1 MSEPTEPGGS
11 AAGGP
16 IVHGYPHLE
25 TVRSALTALY
35 RRLSG
40 DGVARFAASV
50 RPELVDFPDDEEL
63 YLGAQRV
70 ARVMVQHFR
79 LPDARMVVGFRDM
92 VHAGNV
98 ELAAGPEYFV
108 ELHSRFKADR
118 RDVGAAL
125 AHEVMHVYLHR
136 LGLEFAGTRD
146 NEILTDTATAYLGAG
161 WLLLDAYREE
171 AAIRGERLM
180 MSAYKLGY
188 LTPEE
193 FGYVLAKRALAFGDD
208 IEPWFRSAQAREAYR
223 AGLARAKLDLRRP
236 PLAGASLG
244 GAAAVREESAG
255 RGGAALRR
263 LLLRRR
269 GAGSEGV
276 LPLPYVLTSASGS
289 PAGGGSGR
297 GALCAVRCWT
307 ATRSH
312 LPWGPAHSA
321 WGARSAARHRPGGP
335 DPDRKSPGPR
345 ARRAPGVARYQLA
358 EADHHP
364 RARGTTRATRHRPA
378 VRTQTARAWARGPG
392 APPAWLVAQFPAPRK
407 NGAPSR
413 ARAPRHR
420 KKGGAV
426 SREGTPGRG
435 ENGGAVAREGTWSG
449 VAQGEA
455 KVQRPPPWSGS
466 GGRCTVLPR
475 SAPRCAGR
483 QGRPSVRRSAAG
495 PSAGSARAART
506 PTPVR

>member
-1 MSEPTEPGGS
+1 MTEPAGPGGS
-11 AAGGP
+11 AAGEP

-25 TVRSALTALY
+25 TVRSALTALH

-40 DGVARFAASV
+40 DGVARFATSV

-79 LPDARMVVGFRDM
+79 LPDARMVISFRDM

-136 LGLEFAGTRD
+136 LDLEFAGTRD

-208 IEPWFRSAQAREAYR
+208 IEPWFSSAQAREAYR
-223 AGLARAKLDLRRP
+223 AGLTRAKLDLRRA
-236 PLAGASLG
+236 PLAGASWAARRLYARNRRA
-244 GAAAVREESAG
+244 GAAPPSADYSFDGTGADLRVSFPCPTCFQRIRVPCRGRVR
-255 RGGAALRR
+255 
-263 LLLRRR
+263 
-269 GAGSEGV
+269 
-276 LPLPYVLTSASGS
+276 
-289 PAGGGSGR
+289 
-297 GALCAVRCWT
+297 VRCT
-307 ATRSH
+307 LCNSLLDCDT
-312 LPWGPAHSA
+312 
-321 WGARSAARHRPGGP
+321 
-335 DPDRKSPGPR
+335 
-345 ARRAPGVARYQLA
+345 
-358 EADHHP
+358 
-364 RARGTTRATRHRPA
+364 
-378 VRTQTARAWARGPG
+378 
-392 APPAWLVAQFPAPRK
+392 
-407 NGAPSR
+407 
-413 ARAPRHR
+413 
-420 KKGGAV
+420 
-426 SREGTPGRG
+426 
-435 ENGGAVAREGTWSG
+435 
-449 VAQGEA
+449 
-455 KVQRPPPWSGS
+455 
-466 GGRCTVLPR
+466 
-475 SAPRCAGR
+475 
-483 QGRPSVRRSAAG
+483 
-495 PSAGSARAART
+495 
-506 PTPVR
+506 